1 MIRTKFPALR
11 NPAIFFDNPGGTHV
25 VHPVLDRMTA
35 YLFEHN
41 AGPKCD
47 KTVQIIASI
56 FLLIWHADFSQLMLY
71 SKYIFNI
78 KHIMT

>member
-11 NPAIFFDNPGGTHV
+11 YPAIFFDNPGGTQV
-25 VHPVLDRMTA
+25 AQPIIDRMNA
-35 YLFEHN
+35 YLVEHN
-41 AGPKCD
+41 ARPKCD
-47 KTVQIIASI
+47 KTVQISASI
-56 FLLIWHADFSQLMLY
+56 FILIWHADFSQLMLY